1 MSSHTGSAKRRSTL
15 ENWTA
20 EDAAAA
26 EGTLTNAERERLIA
40 AIERGRADVRAG
52 RVTDD
57 EELTKELDEAL
68 GPLE

>member
-1 MSSHTGSAKRRSTL
+1 MTEHRRADDTAG
-15 ENWTA
+15 A
-20 EDAAAA
+20 EDVHVS
-26 EGTLTNAERERLIA
+26 AERARLIA
-40 AIERGRADVRAG
+40 AIERGRADLRAG